1 VRSPMLKAELPSL
14 LLAQAPDDWLEII
27 GVVGDAKNDGLDHP
41 IKPALFVPYS
51 FVLPPDEAL
60 LVRVTGNPDVVLRSI
75 KERLRQLNPEIVVG
89 NTHTLLWWLET
100 QGWGRER
107 FIATMF
113 SLFAALALGLAATGL
128 YSVVSFAV
136 TQRTQEVGIRM
147 ALGAPR
153 TSIIRLVL
161 ASTGAMLG
169 FGLAIGL
176 GLSVALNR
184 VVTSWVNGSSRDP
197 LTLLA
202 SALLLL
208 LVAVAA
214 CVVPAWR
221 AATIDP
227 MRALRTE

>member
-1 VRSPMLKAELPSL
+1 
-14 LLAQAPDDWLEII
+14 
-27 GVVGDAKNDGLDHP
+27 
-41 IKPALFVPYS
+41 
-51 FVLPPDEAL
+51 
-60 LVRVTGNPDVVLRSI
+60 
-75 KERLRQLNPEIVVG
+75 LNPEIVVG
-89 NTHTLLWWLET
+89 STHTLLWWLET
-100 QGWGRER
+100 QGWGQER
-107 FIATMF
+107 FIATLF
-113 SLFAALALGLAATGL
+113 SLFAVLALALAATGL

-161 ASTGAMLG
+161 ASTGTMLG

-176 GLSVALNR
+176 GLSVALNGL
-184 VVTSWVNGSSRDP
+184 VASWVNGSSRDP
-197 LTLLA
+197 GTLLG
-202 SALLLL
+202 SATLLL

>member
-1 VRSPMLKAELPSL
+1 
-14 LLAQAPDDWLEII
+14 
-27 GVVGDAKNDGLDHP
+27 
-41 IKPALFVPYS
+41 
-51 FVLPPDEAL
+51 
-60 LVRVTGNPDVVLRSI
+60 VVLRAI
-75 KERLRQLNPEIVVG
+75 KERLRQLNPEMVVVSD
-89 NTHTLLWWLET
+89 HTLLWWLET
-100 QGWGRER
+100 QGWGQER
-107 FIATMF
+107 FIATLF
-113 SLFAALALGLAATGL
+113 SLFAVLALALAATGL

-161 ASTGAMLG
+161 ASTGTMLG

-184 VVTSWVNGSSRDP
+184 VVVSWANGSSRDP